1 MQKLLTQNQDR
12 QTNKTTA
19 NRRLAKKRVQ
29 CLNEALCFVS
39 SSVLA
44 DSFVLRNPLLRQAP
58 NRYFQHKMTYHA
70 IKTNK
75 HTKIMKLKLVVFL
88 FLLFST
94 PLLAQNTAESPSQ
107 NISTDSAVVFRL
119 FSTRNTFHFI
129 KLDTRNGQMW
139 QVQWGLESKYR
150 FEAVLSA
157 DPLVSK
163 EDEKIGRFFLYP
175 TTNVYNFVLLDQ
187 IDGRTWQVQWGKAED
202 RLVVRI
208 Y

>member
-1 MQKLLTQNQDR
+1 MKQIWTTSN
-12 QTNKTTA
+12 TTA
-19 NRRLAKKRVQ
+19 NTGFASGGMTCKFG
-29 CLNEALCFVS
+29 ALCFYS
-39 SSVLA
+39 SSVLV
-44 DSFVLRNPLLRQAP
+44 DSFVIRNPPQRQAP

-94 PLLAQNTAESPSQ
+94 PLLAQNTSESPSQ

-119 FSTRNTFHFI
+119 FSTRNSFHFI

-150 FEAVLSA
+150 FETVLSA

-187 IDGRTWQVQWGKAED
+187 IDARTWQVQWGKAED